1 MVMSTTTNI
10 FKSLLVFLS
19 LSAAFSCSNEFLNQ
33 EKPVAAPVADTIR
46 MTSLETAQTVNFNLL
61 QAGNAHW
68 RVFQFPSWTKITPM
82 EGNFN
87 DGKTSFQV
95 EIIDKSLIPTTGLL
109 SLPLVFDVE
118 GTGYVQYPFLLINFG
133 NPQPVLSTSLLT
145 LDYQTNSNFTLHN
158 TVGGILLWEVTSK
171 PSWIKLSSEEGYL
184 NVSSA
189 QQIFLTIT
197 RDNLTK
203 GDYSGEIVI
212 STNSATVPN
221 LKLMVTIKVFD
232 PTISGN
238 AELIEGD
245 VVDAAFCKATG
256 ALVVAVKN
264 PNRMYLYQSGQVKK
278 QLDLQKIPIN
288 VAISEKGDLIA
299 ASFTNTDLIIIDPV
313 SFTIQKDIKTG
324 MISSD
329 LALGENGWAY
339 LSPKAYDTNNLVS
352 IDLNTGQLVKNNKYL
367 TGLSWLKKIPGKS
380 LLYGSLIG
388 WSPDYLLVFD
398 ISAGAVNPV
407 IDEWWTTLMKFWP
420 SEDGKRLFTGSLKVY
435 QSPDYQAT
443 GSIIIDNPVLLGQLE
458 PISGTIHSMEHSA
471 VLKEIIV
478 AYKSYNYE
486 AGSQIQRMDD
496 TGYFVKKTFSLNN
509 ITMVENEN
517 LFTIIPEVPYMF
529 VNKAGKELYLVKVA
543 KGNSGKN
550 YWYYE
555 KIDL

>member
-1 MVMSTTTNI
+1 MTTRNNI
-10 FKSLLVFLS
+10 FKSLLVFFS
-19 LSAAFSCSNEFLNQ
+19 LSTVFSCSNDFLNQ

-46 MTSLETAQTVNFNLL
+46 MTSLETVKAVTFNLPN
-61 QAGNAHW
+61 AGNAHW
-68 RVFQFPSWTKITPM
+68 RVYQFPAWMKITPM

-87 DGKTSFQV
+87 SGQSSFQV
-95 EIIDKSLIPTTGLL
+95 NMVDPAAIPQFGIL
-109 SLPLVFDVE
+109 SLPLAFDVE
-118 GTGYVQYPFLLINFG
+118 GIGYVQYPFLLLNFG
-133 NPQPVLSTSLLT
+133 NPQPTLSVNTLS
-145 LDYQTNSNFTLHN
+145 LDYQSAGSFHVNNSG
-158 TVGGILLWEVTSK
+158 GGILLWEIKSK
-171 PSWIKLSSEEGYL
+171 PSWITIAPEEGYL
-184 NVSSA
+184 DSYKSE
-189 QQIFLTIT
+189 QITFTIK
-197 RDNLTK
+197 RDNLAK
-203 GDYSGEIVI
+203 GDYSGDII
-212 STNSATVPN
+212 ITTNSLQRPSLT
-221 LKLMVTIKVFD
+221 LRVTMKVFD
-232 PTISGN
+232 PALSGN
-238 AELIEGD
+238 QELIDGE
-245 VVDAAFCKATG
+245 VADAAFCKATG

-299 ASFTNTDLIIIDPV
+299 ASFTNTDLSIIDPV

-352 IDLNTGQLVKNNKYL
+352 VDLTSGQLVKNNKYL

-420 SEDGKRLFTGSLKVY
+420 SEDGKRLFTGSLKIY
-435 QSPDYQAT
+435 QSPEYQAT
-443 GSIIIDNPVLLGQLE
+443 GSIIMDNPVLLGQLE
-458 PISGTIHSMEHSA
+458 PISGTINSIEHSA
-471 VLKEIIV
+471 ALKEIFV
-478 AYKSYNYE
+478 ASKSYNYE
-486 AGSQIQRMDD
+486 AGSQIQRIDD
-496 TGYFVKKTFSLNN
+496 SGFMVKKSFSLNN
-509 ITMVENEN
+509 ITLVENGN

-529 VNKAGKELYLVKVA
+529 VNKAGKELYLIKVA
-543 KGNSGKN
+543 TGNSGKN